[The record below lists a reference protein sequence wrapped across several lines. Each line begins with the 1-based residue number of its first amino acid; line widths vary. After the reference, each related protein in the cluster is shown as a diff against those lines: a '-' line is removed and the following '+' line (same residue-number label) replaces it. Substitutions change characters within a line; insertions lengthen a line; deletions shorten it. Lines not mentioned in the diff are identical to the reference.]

1 MDGFLVV
8 ILSTCSKT
16 APSFSTLRIVPTVEE
31 LCFYVLL
38 DDESPPSPPPGLN
51 HQGIYRLPGVKS
63 KVEELKSHFD
73 KGLLVVTRIMCIQCL
88 HADRV

>member
-1 MDGFLVV
+1 MEGFLVV
-8 ILSTCSKT
+8 ILSACSKT

-31 LCFYVLL
+31 LYFYVLL
-38 DDESPPSPPPGLN
+38 DDESPPSPPGLN

-73 KGLLVVTRIMCIQCL
+73 KGLLVVTRIICIWCI